1 MITSLHFINQL
12 LVTVENG
19 SLGPSLVTRCNR
31 LNLTVRA
38 IQLQLTLC
46 TGETSCAPSRPTA
59 AKLNPFLMWSMV
71 SDGDR
76 KSRNPAVQQRQQDTE
91 SLCIGNG
98 TVTVNYK
105 LKARRRTTE
114 RVYSSLSSLIDMEGS
129 IDGSSRSWEKKNW
142 ILVNDFPCN
151 CL

>member
-1 MITSLHFINQL
+1 
-12 LVTVENG
+12 
-19 SLGPSLVTRCNR
+19 
-31 LNLTVRA
+31 
-38 IQLQLTLC
+38 
-46 TGETSCAPSRPTA
+46 
-59 AKLNPFLMWSMV
+59 MV

-129 IDGSSRSWEKKNW
+129 IDGSSRSWEKKN
-142 ILVNDFPCN
+142 
-151 CL
+151 